1 MNLVIIIGLI
11 AACCTTISFIPQA
24 IQTIRSRNTRD
35 ISLGMYVLFT
45 TGTLLWLIYGIF
57 SHSLPVALANAVTL
71 VFAGIILIYKIKY
84 H

>member
-1 MNLVIIIGLI
+1 MHLIVIIGLI

-24 IQTIRSRNTRD
+24 VQTIRTRDTRD
-35 ISLGMYVLFT
+35 ISLGMYALFT
-45 TGTLLWLIYGIF
+45 AGTALWLIYGIF
-57 SHSLPVALANAVTL
+57 IHSVPVTLANAVTL